1 MEESYLYERGAQ
13 ANQVP
18 TQKSKVL
25 SEAGRKRRH
34 ALYVSPNKLTAM
46 VRGNPEC

>member
-25 SEAGRKRRH
+25 SEAGRKWKQIDS
-34 ALYVSPNKLTAM
+34 Y
-46 VRGNPEC
+46 G